1 MSELK
6 IIFAVLLIALLGV
19 TAITWQESRNERI
32 RLASTIAMQQKI
44 IDAAEAHQQTRDAGL
59 KITLAK
65 IAAAKKAT
73 QTPEQLLSALQQSL
87 ALPEPITLE
96 ARSPST
102 GTKGSGQGTTDL
114 GNAAQLPSEH
124 VERKF
129 DMDRIPNLLNS
140 VRPQSVAP
148 IDPTS
153 ESRQSTFDTSE
164 FSSSSISNLK
174 SEALNFFSGESTAKY
189 GVSQNLDSNPNAVV
203 LAVSGGFPS
212 ETAAIPTADLKPL
225 FDKIED
231 CRSCDAQLANTQAD
245 LEDERNAAAALVE
258 ERDAARES
266 AKGGTLWHRLKQ
278 NAKWLLAGVAI
289 TTAVSRIL

>member
-6 IIFAVLLIALLGV
+6 IIFAVLLLASLGV

-44 IDAAEAHQQTRDAGL
+44 IDAAEAHEQTRDAGL

-65 IAAAKKAT
+65 IATAKKAT
-73 QTPEQLLSALQQSL
+73 QTPEEILSALQQSL

-96 ARSPST
+96 VRSPST
-102 GTKGSGQGTTDL
+102 GTKESGQGTTDL
-114 GNAAQLPSEH
+114 ENAAQLPFDQ
-124 VERKF
+124 VARKF
-129 DMDRIPNLLNS
+129 DSDRIPNLLNS
-140 VRPQSVAP
+140 IRRQSGAP
-148 IDPTS
+148 IDPPS
-153 ESRQSTFDTSE
+153 ASRQSKFDTSE

-174 SEALNFFSGESTAKY
+174 SEILNFFSGESTAKY
-189 GVSQNLDSNPNAVV
+189 GVSQNLDLNANPDV
-203 LAVSGGFPS
+203 LAISEGIRS
-212 ETAAIPTADLKPL
+212 ETTAIPTADLKPL
-225 FDKIED
+225 FDKIQD

-245 LEDERNAAAALVE
+245 LEDERNAAAALVK

-278 NAKWLLAGVAI
+278 NAKWLLAGAAI